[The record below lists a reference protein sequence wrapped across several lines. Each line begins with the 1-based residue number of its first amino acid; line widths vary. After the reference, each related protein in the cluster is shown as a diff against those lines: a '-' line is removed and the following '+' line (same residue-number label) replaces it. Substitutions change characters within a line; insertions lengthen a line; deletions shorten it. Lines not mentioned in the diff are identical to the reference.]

1 MLSAVTFITPQQQIS
16 LSGWWYPACD
26 THNHKIKKKKPKKLL
41 VISGLTA
48 NWNIG
53 TDSISLFNP
62 VEAQREAPFSSSR
75 PLISHICV
83 SRQDQAR
90 PRPVCLEGRRLN
102 PPTCTLQFTLCLLLG
117 KAVNMAWMPCSLL
130 LPLFSLC
137 LLLPWLLLS
146 QHTACKQSSQAS
158 RLGWP
163 LTSDTANPAVGEERI
178 FYISTAF
185 LNLV

>member
-1 MLSAVTFITPQQQIS
+1 MIPCLWYTQPQDN
-16 LSGWWYPACD
+16 PPP
-26 THNHKIKKKKPKKLL
+26 KKKLL

-90 PRPVCLEGRRLN
+90 PRPACLEGRRLN

-163 LTSDTANPAVGEERI
+163 LTSDFWHGEPCSWWGTDI
-178 FYISTAF
+178 LHFYSF
-185 LNLV
+185 S